1 MGPPPPLLPLRPSH
15 IADND
20 IGAEGCIALSSSL
33 VHLSHLE
40 KLYLRGKCFRIQRVV
55 VLALLSAEFAC
66 VALSRAC
73 IMRFDFHAL
82 SFDFDFEV
90 FYFLFVFLVG
100 AATAAPPSPSLT
112 HCR

>member
-1 MGPPPPLLPLRPSH
+1 MGQPPPLLPLHPSH
-15 IADND
+15 IAENR

-40 KLYLRGKCFRIQRVV
+40 VLGLSGECFFWIQRAVV
-55 VLALLSAEFAC
+55 VALLLAAEVAF

-73 IMRFDFHAL
+73 FMRFCL
-82 SFDFDFEV
+82 VLIFDFWF
-90 FYFLFVFLVG
+90 FCLIG

-112 HCR
+112 HCS